1 MCDLLNMH
9 KNTMAYE
16 HTRNLRKHI
25 MVYAYLRNVV
35 HRVAKI
41 YEDLFFGVFLHFC
54 TEKNGL
60 VGLNSNSDEKQM
72 NQNFLVKSTRLLFE
86 IIRILIYIIVLIRI
100 RIRE

>member
-1 MCDLLNMH
+1 MH

-60 VGLNSNSDEKQM
+60 VG
-72 NQNFLVKSTRLLFE
+72 
-86 IIRILIYIIVLIRI
+86 
-100 RIRE
+100 